1 MAQINTLVQD
11 IYTLIQTKGWMTD
24 ELAATLSDN
33 IRIRFSSR
41 FGPSGGDTIRPT
53 LRLSRM
59 GPSCP
64 RALWYSIH
72 RSDLAE
78 TIPPWATI
86 KYTFGDVLEALAI
99 CYAKA
104 AGHEVT
110 GEQDE
115 LVLDGVVGHRDCVI
129 DGCVVDVKSTS
140 SRGFIK
146 FKHKTLYQDDSFG
159 YLDQLD
165 GYVTASLN
173 DPLVRVKDRGY
184 ILAIDKQLGHMALYE
199 HHIRPEHIRNRIA
212 SSKQIC
218 GLESPPPCSC
228 GTVQEGKA
236 GNLRLDVKASYSPYK
251 HCCFPGLRTFAYSTG
266 PVDLVKVVRLPD
278 VPEIFRSR
286 NQGPNNGLHVERN
299 DKLGEG
305 IVSQTLH

>member
-1 MAQINTLVQD
+1 L
-11 IYTLIQTKGWMTD
+11 TD
-24 ELAATLSDN
+24 ELADTLSEH
-33 IRIRFSSR
+33 IRLRFLARYGNGETSER
-41 FGPSGGDTIRPT
+41 TDRPT

-59 GPSCP
+59 GPQCP

-72 RSDLAE
+72 APERAE
-78 TIPPWATI
+78 SIPPWATI
-86 KYTFGDVLEALAI
+86 KYSFGDVLEALAI
-99 CYAKA
+99 VYAKA

-115 LVLDGVVGHRDCVI
+115 LVLDGIVGHRDCVI
-129 DGCVVDVKSTS
+129 DGCLVDVKSTS

-199 HHIRPEHIRNRIA
+199 HYIRPDHIRQRIRDYRQVVGSSNPPECTCKTI
-212 SSKQIC
+212 
-218 GLESPPPCSC
+218 P
-228 GTVQEGKA
+228 EGKG

-251 HCCFPGLRTFAYSTG
+251 RLCFPGLRTFAYSSG
-266 PVDLVKVVRLPD
+266 PLDLVKVVRVPD
-278 VPEIFRSR
+278 VPEIFRRRDSSNPMDQDTNR
-286 NQGPNNGLHVERN
+286 MVN
-299 DKLGEG
+299 
-305 IVSQTLH
+305 